1 MPILMDG
8 LKRLEYRGYDSAG
21 IAILD
26 DGLITTHRAVGKV
39 SALEEKISSHKTIG
53 KSGIAHTRWATHGA
67 PTEFNAHPHSDC
79 LGNIS
84 IVHNGIIEN
93 YQELREGLKHRGHTF
108 SSETDTEVIAHLIE
122 DYYSASA
129 NQPSHKTTAG
139 QGASADKEGGLIKAV
154 AEVLPI
160 LRGTFG
166 LVVMDSR
173 EPHKLVVAKRG
184 SPLVV
189 GIKDDE
195 CIVASDVSAILKH
208 TKHVVYL
215 DDGDVA
221 ELTAEGMRVF
231 DSDLVGLERKT
242 EEVLW
247 DLAMTEKQGFGHFM
261 EKEIFEQPESLRNTM
276 LGRLRSVEG
285 EAILGGMSEIAKK
298 MREINKIII
307 VACGTAHKAGQ
318 VGEYM
323 LEEFAGIPVEVEMA
337 SEFRYRNPIIDE
349 RTAVLAISQ
358 SGETADTLAALK
370 EAKERGAIT
379 LGIVNTVGS
388 SIARLV
394 DAGMYNH
401 IGPEVAVASTK
412 AFTSQIALLALLT
425 VKLGRQRSLS
435 HSTARQILSELE
447 SLPKKIETILAQKDE
462 IKRIAEKYSTF
473 EHFAYLGRKYNY
485 PIAQEGAIKLKE
497 ISYIHAEGFAS
508 GEMKHGPIA
517 MIDQNFPTMYI
528 VSNDSVYEKNVSNM
542 MELKARAGKVIAIAT
557 VGDEQMAD
565 LADDVIYIPETMEML
580 SPILTV
586 IPLQMFAYYAA
597 VARGNDV
604 DRPRNLAK
612 SVTVE

>member
-21 IAILD
+21 IAVLD
-26 DGLITTHRAVGKV
+26 DGQITTHKAVGKV
-39 SALEEKISSHKTIG
+39 SSLEEKLGDHKSSA
-53 KSGIAHTRWATHGA
+53 KSGIAHTRWATHGS
-67 PTEFNAHPHSDC
+67 PTEANAHPHRDC
-79 LGNIS
+79 AGNVF

-93 YQELREGLKHRGHTF
+93 YQELREGLKHRGHKF
-108 SSETDTEVIAHLIE
+108 LSETDTEVIAHLIE
-122 DYYSASA
+122 DYY
-129 NQPSHKTTAG
+129 
-139 QGASADKEGGLIKAV
+139 EGDILKAV
-154 AEVLPI
+154 TAVLPI

-221 ELTAEGMRVF
+221 ELTSSGMQVF
-231 DSDLVGLERKT
+231 DTDLVGLERKT

-261 EKEIFEQPESLRNTM
+261 EKEIFEQPESLQNTM
-276 LGRLRSVEG
+276 LGRLKSIEG
-285 EAILGGMSEIAKK
+285 EAVLGGMSEIAKK
-298 MREINKIII
+298 MREVNKMII
-307 VACGTAHKAGQ
+307 VACGTAHKAGL

-323 LEEFAGIPVEVEMA
+323 LEEFAGLSVEVEMA

-370 EAKERGAIT
+370 EAKERGALT
-379 LGIVNTVGS
+379 LGIVNSVGS

-412 AFTSQIALLALLT
+412 AFTSQVALLALLT

-435 HSTARQILSELE
+435 HSIARHILSELE
-447 SLPKKIETILAQKDE
+447 ALPQKIETILAQKEE
-462 IKRIAEKYSTF
+462 IKRIAEQYARF
-473 EHFAYLGRKYNY
+473 DHFAYLGRKYNY
-485 PIAQEGAIKLKE
+485 PIALEGAIKLKE
-497 ISYIHAEGFAS
+497 VSYIHAEGFAA

-517 MIDQNFPTMYI
+517 MIDPDFPTFYI
-528 VSNDSVYEKNVSNM
+528 VPQDSVYEKNISNL

-557 VGDEQMAD
+557 VGDEQVAE
-565 LADDVIYIPETMEML
+565 LADEVIYMPDTMEML
-580 SPILTV
+580 SPILSV
-586 IPLQMFAYYAA
+586 IPMQLFAYYAA
-597 VARGNDV
+597 VARGHDV